1 VTPDQLQ
8 ALNQWL
14 VKTLQFQTIHVEGV
28 ARFPRTVGGMQ
39 KIDRQALRV
48 MVLTGA
54 TAQPATSPS
63 S

>member
-1 VTPDQLQ
+1 
-8 ALNQWL
+8 LNQWL

-28 ARFPRTVGGMQ
+28 ARFPRTAGGMQ